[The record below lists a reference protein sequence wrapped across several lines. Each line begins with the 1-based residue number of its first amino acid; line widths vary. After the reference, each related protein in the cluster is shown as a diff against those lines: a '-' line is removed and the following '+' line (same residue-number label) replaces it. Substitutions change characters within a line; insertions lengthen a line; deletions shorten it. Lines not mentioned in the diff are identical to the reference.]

1 MLHFSRQTHKP
12 IPANLIFE
20 RHLGCKQATS
30 IGVGVGGYPWM
41 TRRADLR
48 RITPRRAVDSE
59 GAPSSGTTRVRV
71 KAPWQRLGSRMK
83 PRLPA

>member
-30 IGVGVGGYPWM
+30 IGVGVGGYP
-41 TRRADLR
+41 
-48 RITPRRAVDSE
+48 
-59 GAPSSGTTRVRV
+59 
-71 KAPWQRLGSRMK
+71 
-83 PRLPA
+83 